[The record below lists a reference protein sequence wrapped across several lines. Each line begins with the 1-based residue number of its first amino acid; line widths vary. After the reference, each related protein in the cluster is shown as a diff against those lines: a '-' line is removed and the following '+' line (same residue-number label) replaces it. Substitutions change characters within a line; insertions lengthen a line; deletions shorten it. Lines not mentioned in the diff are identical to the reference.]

1 MRLLHTSDWH
11 LGRAFHRE
19 GLLGAQAEFVDFVVD
34 VVQSER
40 IDAVLISGDL
50 FDRALPPVDAVT
62 LAGEALRRIA
72 DAGARVVA
80 ISGNHDSA
88 RRLGFASDLIAAG
101 GVHLRTDP
109 SQCDRPVLL
118 GDRHGPVALYPLPY
132 LEPEV
137 VREALGVATGGHEAV
152 LTAAMARVR
161 ADLATQPTGTR
172 SVVLSHAFV
181 YGGQACDSERDISVG
196 GVAVVPSATFD
207 GVDYVAL
214 GHLHG
219 RQTVSESIRYSGSPM
234 AYSFSEAQ
242 QTKGCWLV
250 DLGADGSVTVA
261 PIDAPVPRRLA
272 QVRGHL
278 DALLTGAEFT
288 AYEQCWLQVTLT
300 DATRP
305 TNPMERLRSRFPHT
319 LVLAFEPEG
328 GAAVSTST
336 YAARVQGRSD
346 LDVAFGFVEHV
357 RQRPASE
364 PERLL
369 LDDAFAAVRAAEAAS

>member
-11 LGRAFHRE
+11 LGRSFHRE
-19 GLLGAQAEFVDFVVD
+19 GLLGAQADFVDFLVG
-34 VVQSER
+34 VVQSEG

-72 DAGARVVA
+72 AAGARVVA

-109 SQCDRPVLL
+109 SLCDRPVLI
-118 GDRHGPVALYPLPY
+118 GDDHGPVAVYALPY

-137 VREALGVATGGHEAV
+137 VREALHVDVGGHEAV
-152 LTAAMARVR
+152 LGAAMQRVR
-161 ADLATQPTGTR
+161 TDLATQAAGTR
-172 SVVLSHAFV
+172 SIVLSHAFV

-196 GVAVVPSATFD
+196 GVAVVPTTAFD

-219 RQTVSESIRYSGSPM
+219 RQALSDSIRYSGSPM

-242 QTKGCWLV
+242 HTKGCWLV
-250 DLGADGSVTVA
+250 DLGADGSVTVE
-261 PIDAPVPRRLA
+261 PIDAPVPRPLA
-272 QVRGHL
+272 QLRGRL
-278 DALLTGAEFT
+278 DALLAGPELS
-288 AYEQCWLQVTLT
+288 AYEQCWLHVTVT
-300 DATRP
+300 DAIRP
-305 TNPMERLRSRFPHT
+305 AEPMERLRSRFPHT

-328 GAAVSTST
+328 AAAESTST

-346 LDVAFGFVEHV
+346 LDVALGFVEHV
-357 RQRPASE
+357 RQRAATES
-364 PERLL
+364 ERLL
-369 LDDAFAAVRAAEAAS
+369 LDDAFAAVRAAEVAG